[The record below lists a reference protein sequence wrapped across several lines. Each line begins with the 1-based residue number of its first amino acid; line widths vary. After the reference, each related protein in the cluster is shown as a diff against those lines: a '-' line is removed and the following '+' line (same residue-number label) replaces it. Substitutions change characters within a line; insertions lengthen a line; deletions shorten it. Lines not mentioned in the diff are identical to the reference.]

1 MPKALSPHQ
10 KIFASLNFLCNN
22 EQFLLALNPLC
33 QAVILLLPLFRYP
46 LQRKHT
52 FSVKQLTG

>member
-1 MPKALSPHQ
+1 MPKALTPHQ
-10 KIFASLNFLCNN
+10 KVFASLNFLRNN
-22 EQFLLALNPLC
+22 EQFPLTLNPLC

-52 FSVKQLTG
+52 FSVKQLIQ